1 MVLAA
6 RGPLLTPP
14 PSGQDTAAQLA
25 ALKVTAK
32 AQDAKAK
39 AQDAKIKA
47 LSAQLR
53 GDASDAKRARNGAP
67 VEKKPIPVCTVCGK
81 RGHNAVDC
89 CDQLDADQANST
101 LPRQL
106 VTRRR
111 RTWPSASRLLTP
123 LLLLIKPWRP
133 LWLPRTRTTPR
144 VMRPHGCVFDQ
155 EFVPH
160 TPSTVLDS
168 GA

>member
-67 VEKKPIPVCTVCGK
+67 VEKKPIQCVLCV
-81 RGHNAVDC
+81 
-89 CDQLDADQANST
+89 ANGGT
-101 LPRQL
+101 M
-106 VTRRR
+106 
-111 RTWPSASRLLTP
+111 
-123 LLLLIKPWRP
+123 
-133 LWLPRTRTTPR
+133 LWIVATNWTRTKPTR
-144 VMRPHGCVFDQ
+144 LCQG
-155 EFVPH
+155 
-160 TPSTVLDS
+160 SS
-168 GA
+168 